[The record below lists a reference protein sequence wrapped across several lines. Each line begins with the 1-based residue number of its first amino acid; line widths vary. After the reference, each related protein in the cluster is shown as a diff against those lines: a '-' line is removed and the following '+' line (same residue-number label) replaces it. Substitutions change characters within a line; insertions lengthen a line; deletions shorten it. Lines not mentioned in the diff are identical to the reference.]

1 MDQIKFLLPEI
12 VLILMSF
19 TLLFNSI
26 IDQKDKR
33 ITNKILLI
41 IGSIVSISLLAT
53 ANPEG
58 FYLNNTFENN
68 SLTDKIKILLVSGTL
83 LSLLLV
89 SNSKTEQFKEFFNEY
104 CFLLVL
110 SLVGGMI
117 VVSSRE
123 FLTLIIAFE
132 ILSIPIYLISA
143 MGPNS
148 GKSIEAATKLFF
160 FGTLSTVFMI
170 FSAVLFYSVSGS
182 TYFVDILWETK
193 DIIIILSTIFILIT
207 ICFKC
212 ALYPLHFWV
221 SDTYESAPMNILP
234 FLSTIPKIAIIG
246 FLFFFFQNLYN
257 SEANFQVIN
266 IISILIIISIIFGS
280 ILSVKQ
286 DKLFRLLAYSGIP
299 HAGIMLIFTISP
311 LPITSEFLILY
322 FSFYIFSNV
331 GLFICLNSLPK
342 VDKDF
347 VVNDLKGL
355 YKNSPFI
362 AITLT
367 SFLLSL
373 AGVPL
378 FAGFWGKFNVAI
390 ISFKSFGLLLPI
402 VILIGAGIS
411 FYYYIRIIRA
421 IFDDKA
427 INQTSNFGANT
438 INKILILICMV
449 FTIAL
454 GLNPNLLT
462 QIL

>member
-1 MDQIKFLLPEI
+1 MDQIRFLLPEI

-19 TLLFNSI
+19 ALLFNSI

-41 IGSIVSISLLAT
+41 IGSIVSISLLLT

-58 FYLNNTFENN
+58 LYLNNTFENN
-68 SLTDKIKILLVSGTL
+68 SLTGKIKVLLVSGTL

-89 SNSKTEQFKEFFNEY
+89 SNSKTKQFKEFFNEY

-143 MGPNS
+143 MGPDS
-148 GKSIEAATKLFF
+148 SKSIEAATKLFF

-170 FSAVLFYSVSGS
+170 FSAVLFYSLSGS
-182 TYFVDILWETK
+182 TYFVDILWESK
-193 DIIIILSTIFILIT
+193 DVIVILSTIFILIT

-246 FLFFFFQNLYN
+246 FLFFFFQNLY
-257 SEANFQVIN
+257 SAQVNFQVIN
-266 IISILIIISIIFGS
+266 IISILITVSIIFGS
-280 ILSVKQ
+280 VLSIKQ

-299 HAGIMLIFTISP
+299 HAGIMLIFVIIP
-311 LPITSEFLILY
+311 LPITSEFLVLY
-322 FSFYIFSNV
+322 FAFYIFSNV

-347 VVNDLKGL
+347 LVNDLKGL
-355 YKNSPFI
+355 YKSSPFI
-362 AITLT
+362 SITLT

-390 ISFKSFGLLLPI
+390 ISFKSFGFFLPV
-402 VILIGAGIS
+402 VILISAGIS
-411 FYYYIRIIRA
+411 FYYYIRIIKA

-427 INQTSNFGANT
+427 INQTLDFKTNT
-438 INKILILICMV
+438 INKILILICLGL
-449 FTIAL
+449 TIAL

-462 QIL
+462 KIL

>member
-1 MDQIKFLLPEI
+1 
-12 VLILMSF
+12 
-19 TLLFNSI
+19 
-26 IDQKDKR
+26 
-33 ITNKILLI
+33 
-41 IGSIVSISLLAT
+41 
-53 ANPEG
+53 
-58 FYLNNTFENN
+58 
-68 SLTDKIKILLVSGTL
+68 
-83 LSLLLV
+83 
-89 SNSKTEQFKEFFNEY
+89 
-104 CFLLVL
+104 
-110 SLVGGMI
+110 
-117 VVSSRE
+117 
-123 FLTLIIAFE
+123 
-132 ILSIPIYLISA
+132 
-143 MGPNS
+143 
-148 GKSIEAATKLFF
+148 
-160 FGTLSTVFMI
+160 
-170 FSAVLFYSVSGS
+170 
-182 TYFVDILWETK
+182 
-193 DIIIILSTIFILIT
+193 
-207 ICFKC
+207 
-212 ALYPLHFWV
+212 
-221 SDTYESAPMNILP
+221 
-234 FLSTIPKIAIIG
+234 
-246 FLFFFFQNLYN
+246 
-257 SEANFQVIN
+257 
-266 IISILIIISIIFGS
+266 
-280 ILSVKQ
+280 
-286 DKLFRLLAYSGIP
+286 
-299 HAGIMLIFTISP
+299 MLIFIISP

-427 INQTSNFGANT
+427 INQTSNFSANT
-438 INKILILICMV
+438 INKILILICIV

>member
-1 MDQIKFLLPEI
+1 MLIFIISPLP
-12 VLILMSF
+12 
-19 TLLFNSI
+19 
-26 IDQKDKR
+26 
-33 ITNKILLI
+33 IT
-41 IGSIVSISLLAT
+41 S
-53 ANPEG
+53 
-58 FYLNNTFENN
+58 
-68 SLTDKIKILLVSGTL
+68 
-83 LSLLLV
+83 
-89 SNSKTEQFKEFFNEY
+89 
-104 CFLLVL
+104 
-110 SLVGGMI
+110 
-117 VVSSRE
+117 E

-170 FSAVLFYSVSGS
+170 FSAVLFYSLSGS

-193 DIIIILSTIFILIT
+193 DVIIILSTIFILIT

-299 HAGIMLIFTISP
+299 HAGIMLIFIISP

-427 INQTSNFGANT
+427 INQTSNFSANT

-462 QIL
+462 KIL

>member
-170 FSAVLFYSVSGS
+170 FSAVLFYSLSGS

-193 DIIIILSTIFILIT
+193 DVIIILSTIFILIT

-234 FLSTIPKIAIIG
+234 FLSTIPKVAIIG

-299 HAGIMLIFTISP
+299 HAGIMLIFIISP

>member
-193 DIIIILSTIFILIT
+193 DVIIILSTIFILIT

-299 HAGIMLIFTISP
+299 HAGIMLIFIISP

-427 INQTSNFGANT
+427 INQTSNFAANT

>member
-170 FSAVLFYSVSGS
+170 FSAVLFYSLSGS

-193 DIIIILSTIFILIT
+193 DVIIILSTIFILIT

-221 SDTYESAPMNILP
+221 SDTYESAPMTILP

-299 HAGIMLIFTISP
+299 HAGIMLIFIISP

-421 IFDDKA
+421 IFDDKE
-427 INQTSNFGANT
+427 INQTSNFSANT
-438 INKILILICMV
+438 INKILILICIV

>member
-58 FYLNNTFENN
+58 FYLNNIFENN

-170 FSAVLFYSVSGS
+170 FSAVLFYSLSGS

-193 DIIIILSTIFILIT
+193 DVIIILSTIFILIT

-299 HAGIMLIFTISP
+299 HAGIMLIFIISP

-421 IFDDKA
+421 IFDDKE
-427 INQTSNFGANT
+427 INQTSNFSANT
-438 INKILILICMV
+438 INKILILICIV

>member
-170 FSAVLFYSVSGS
+170 FSAVLFYSLSGS

-193 DIIIILSTIFILIT
+193 DVIIILSTIFILIT

-299 HAGIMLIFTISP
+299 HAGIMLIFIISP

-462 QIL
+462 KIL

>member
-193 DIIIILSTIFILIT
+193 DVIIILSTIFILIT

-299 HAGIMLIFTISP
+299 HAGIMLIFIISP

-427 INQTSNFGANT
+427 INQTSNFSANT

-462 QIL
+462 KIL

>member
-193 DIIIILSTIFILIT
+193 DVIIILSTIFILIT

-299 HAGIMLIFTISP
+299 HAGIMLIFIISP

-438 INKILILICMV
+438 LNKILILICMV

>member
-170 FSAVLFYSVSGS
+170 FSAVLFYSLSGS

-193 DIIIILSTIFILIT
+193 DVIIILSTIFILIT

-299 HAGIMLIFTISP
+299 HAGIMLIFIISP

-427 INQTSNFGANT
+427 INQTSNFSANT

>member
-170 FSAVLFYSVSGS
+170 FSAVLFYSLSGS

-193 DIIIILSTIFILIT
+193 DVIIILSTIFILIT

-299 HAGIMLIFTISP
+299 HAGIMLIFIISP

-427 INQTSNFGANT
+427 INQTSNFSANT
-438 INKILILICMV
+438 INKILILICIV

>member
-193 DIIIILSTIFILIT
+193 DVIIILSTIFILIT

>member
-170 FSAVLFYSVSGS
+170 FSAVLFYSLSGS

-193 DIIIILSTIFILIT
+193 DVIIILSTIFILIT

-299 HAGIMLIFTISP
+299 HAGIMLIFIISP

-421 IFDDKA
+421 IFDDKE
-427 INQTSNFGANT
+427 INQTSNFSANT